1 MINIVYRLKSP
12 KFIEEAIEEIE
23 LNDVVVR
30 PTYLSICQADQRYY
44 QGSRPSDILSRKLP
58 MALIH
63 EAVGEVISD
72 SKDIFKPGDNVVM
85 IPNTP
90 FGKDNFRA
98 NYSELSKFR
107 GSGFDGFTSDLVS
120 LKHDRLVKLPNNFNL
135 HVSSFI
141 ELITV
146 AYQGIMKFLEFKK
159 ASCNV
164 LGVWGDGNLG
174 YITSLLLKE
183 ICPECEIIVFGKHV
197 ENLNLFSFVDNVY
210 LIHDIPNDLRID
222 HAFECV
228 GSAASQSAIEQII
241 DLINPQGTINLFGV
255 SEYPIPINTRM
266 VLEKGLTLQ
275 GNSRSEREDFE
286 GVVNLLCSNPQLF
299 NYLSKLITNVCEIKS
314 LDDLKTSFD
323 KDYISDFGKTI
334 LKWEI

>member
-12 KFIEEAIEEIE
+12 KFFEEAIEEIE

-90 FGKDNFRA
+90 FGKDDFRA

-107 GSGFDGFTSDLVS
+107 GSGFDGFTSDLVN

-135 HVSSFI
+135 QISSFI

-164 LGVWGDGNLG
+164 LGVWGDGSLG

-286 GVVNLLCSNPQLF
+286 GVVDLLCNNPQLF

>member
-12 KFIEEAIEEIE
+12 KFFEEAIEEIE

-90 FGKDNFRA
+90 FGKDDFRA

-107 GSGFDGFTSDLVS
+107 GSGFDGFTSDLVN

-135 HVSSFI
+135 QISSFI

-286 GVVNLLCSNPQLF
+286 GVVDLLCNNPQLF

>member
-1 MINIVYRLKSP
+1 MINIIYRLKSP
-12 KFIEEAIEEIE
+12 KFFEEAIEEIE

-90 FGKDNFRA
+90 FGKDEFRA

-120 LKHDRLVKLPNNFNL
+120 LKHDRLVKLPDNFNL
-135 HVSSFI
+135 QVSSFI
-141 ELITV
+141 ELMTV

-159 ASCNV
+159 ASCKV

-183 ICPECEIIVFGKHV
+183 ICPECEIIVFGKHI
-197 ENLNLFSFVDNVY
+197 ENLNLFSFVDNIY
-210 LIHDIPNDLRID
+210 LIHDVPDGLRID

-286 GVVNLLCSNPQLF
+286 GVVNLLCNNPQLF